1 GFGRLAGQ
9 RPHGRDHAAVV
20 LEVVVGVGDVVLAG
34 VDVLGG
40 DRDPPVGVLH
50 VGAGGDAV
58 EVAAVGV
65 AAPHRVHLGEVG
77 VVAPVAAV
85 DERQQPRPVRARR
98 RPEHAQR
105 GAALV
110 AVLARVG
117 LDVGADVV
125 GVVGFVQAG
134 DEP

>member
-1 GFGRLAGQ
+1 DDAGAEDARGLLRQRAGADGVRARAVADVGFGRPAGQ

-40 DRDPPVGVLH
+40 HRDPPVGVLH

-77 VVAPVAAV
+77 VVAPV
-85 DERQQPRPVRARR
+85 
-98 RPEHAQR
+98 
-105 GAALV
+105 
-110 AVLARVG
+110 
-117 LDVGADVV
+117 
-125 GVVGFVQAG
+125 
-134 DEP
+134 